1 MKDARKVKESKPDV
15 REFKSIDGEDYEP
28 FKCKCK
34 YIRKWPLSIGAF
46 QDQCKQTVINKRN
59 MVKTT
64 QGNVWKLEENNLKRR
79 GKEIKETLKAA
90 EALSDEE
97 VNFCARNILA
107 FEEAAKSLHIVR
119 LT

>member
-28 FKCKCK
+28 FKCK
-34 YIRKWPLSIGAF
+34 YIRNCPLPIGAF
-46 QDQCKQTVINKRN
+46 QNQCKQTVINKHN
-59 MVKTT
+59 IVKTT
-64 QGNVWKLEENNLKRR
+64 QGNVWKLEENDLKKR

-97 VNFCARNILA
+97 VNFCARNI
-107 FEEAAKSLHIVR
+107 
-119 LT
+119 